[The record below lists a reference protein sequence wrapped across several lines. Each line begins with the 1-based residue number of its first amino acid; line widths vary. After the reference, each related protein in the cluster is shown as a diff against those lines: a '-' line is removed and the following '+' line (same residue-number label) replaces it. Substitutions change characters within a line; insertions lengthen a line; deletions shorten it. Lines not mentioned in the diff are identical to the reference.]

1 MKEEEIKIKYLK
13 WPESVRQRSGMYA
26 GSLENPNVLLR
37 EICDNSQDELAQG
50 YGDTIIVSNDFNGYL
65 FVSDNAR
72 GMPITMA
79 DGEFSNITQTKLSVT
94 TIHSGSKFGASGDSS
109 RVGMNG
115 CAQAVVNALSE
126 RFIIMS
132 RITQNNYNRSI
143 PEVEQLWNSC
153 GPRSKRD
160 LFYVLVY
167 EKGIQKF
174 EGACKLKDIE
184 KSLFGNL
191 ESYQPIPEG
200 QSTIVMFKADSE
212 LYENTKAAVSYE
224 NLQYFLLI
232 QEKFYKRKVN
242 IVVNNEL
249 LQGQFKPYKY
259 EILETIT
266 PKDTS
271 ANPNI
276 GVYLTFEI
284 DENNLNSKDV
294 FGSING
300 LPSAGL
306 HLTIAENCFKT
317 ALKDFYKIKRDNV
330 LTNGLKMCIIVLAQE
345 VLFSSQTKEN
355 LKGITKVKTT
365 DFAPLVRDLE
375 KIFKKNPDYWEGY
388 VNKLQA
394 IADSLRDIGAAEK
407 AQRMIDNAANVNSM
421 YRNKQ
426 NLVPGFVDATG
437 TDRWNC
443 ELLISEGLSPQTS
456 LKNARK
462 ADDVKHIGL
471 LALRGKVLDVSGG
484 MTASKMLTNAEF
496 YTMFSVLGLGI
507 DQHSVIKDAKSPEE
521 AFEIIKKK
529 TRYGKL
535 VIATDSDEDGLAIQ
549 KGILFCISKF
559 AKFMINYGLTF
570 IAESPIFEQ
579 GGKYYYPSDPRIPGS
594 QFCVGM
600 DPSKHFRRFKGLTS
614 SPNN

>member
-13 WPESVRQRSGMYA
+13 FPENVRRRVGMYL
-26 GSLENPNVLLR
+26 GSVENFNVPYR
-37 EICDNSQDELAQG
+37 EIIDNALDEVSQG
-50 YGDTIIVSNDFNGYL
+50 YGDTVCLSTNMEGYL
-65 FVSDNAR
+65 FCADMGR
-72 GMPITMA
+72 GLPITMA
-79 DGEFSNITQTKLSVT
+79 DGEFSNITQAELSLT
-94 TIHSGSKFGASGDSS
+94 RLHAGSKFEATEDNTFRAGINGLGSS
-109 RVGMNG
+109 AAM
-115 CAQAVVNALSE
+115 AVSE
-126 RFIIMS
+126 RYIVLS
-132 RITQNNYNRSI
+132 KITQNNYNRSI
-143 PEVEQLWNSC
+143 PAVEQLWNSC

-160 LFYVLVY
+160 LFYYLIF
-167 EKGIQKF
+167 EKGYKVG
-174 EGACKLKDIE
+174 EGAGKLKDIE
-184 KSLFGNL
+184 KNIFGKTDI
-191 ESYQPIPEG
+191 IPEG
-200 QSTIVMFKADSE
+200 LSTIVLLKGDNEIFDSIE
-212 LYENTKAAVSYE
+212 AEIPYE

-232 QEKFYKRKVN
+232 QEKFYKRNVN
-242 IVVNNEL
+242 ILVDGEHMHREI
-249 LQGQFKPYKY
+249 KPYQF
-259 EILETIT
+259 EILENIV
-266 PKDTS
+266 PKDNS
-271 ANPNI
+271 VNKNVGI
-276 GVYLTFEI
+276 YITFEI
-284 DENNLNSKDV
+284 DAKNLGNKNII
-294 FGSING
+294 GSVNG
-300 LPSAGL
+300 LSNQGL

-330 LTNGLKMCIIVLAQE
+330 LTNGLKMLVVVLAQE